1 MRNSALWLVLL
12 LALPLGGCNIL
23 AYFLYLISPPEP
35 MKTVE
40 AGFDGLP
47 KRSVVVVIYAGD
59 KVLHDYPRS
68 SLDLALAIGDELK
81 NEEKIKDV
89 TVIPPERVDAYQ
101 NKNMYWGEED
111 KTQLGR
117 RFGADFVLLISVI
130 EYSMHQRGSINVSRG
145 RIVAEASLYETARPE
160 HSARVWRT
168 PDVRA
173 VLDNAPSGRPFEDT
187 QLAYNT
193 RRIFAEKLV
202 KNFYEHKVPANPEE
216 RMR

>member
-1 MRNSALWLVLL
+1 M
-12 LALPLGGCNIL
+12 
-23 AYFLYLISPPEP
+23 
-35 MKTVE
+35 
-40 AGFDGLP
+40 
-47 KRSVVVVIYAGD
+47 
-59 KVLHDYPRS
+59 
-68 SLDLALAIGDELK
+68 
-81 NEEKIKDV
+81 
-89 TVIPPERVDAYQ
+89 
-101 NKNMYWGEED
+101 
-111 KTQLGR
+111 
-117 RFGADFVLLISVI
+117 
-130 EYSMHQRGSINVSRG
+130 SRG